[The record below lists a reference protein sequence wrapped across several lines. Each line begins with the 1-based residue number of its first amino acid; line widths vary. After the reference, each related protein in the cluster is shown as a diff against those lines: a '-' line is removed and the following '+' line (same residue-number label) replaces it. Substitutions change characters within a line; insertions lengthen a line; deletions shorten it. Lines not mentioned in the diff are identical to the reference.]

1 MPKDFCGNLPPPPP
15 PEVVVV
21 VIGVVFVGVGVES
34 HSLVVVGVV
43 GSVVTK
49 VVCSPV
55 VDVGDCVV
63 VEVVVESIQVVVLVV
78 VSDVVVD
85 GPSDYQIESFLL
97 KNIVDFGNEPHK

>member
-43 GSVVTK
+43 GSVVMK
-49 VVCSPV
+49 V
-55 VDVGDCVV
+55 VDVADSVV
-63 VEVVVESIQVVVLVV
+63 VEVVVESIQVVVFVV
-78 VSDVVVD
+78 VSDVDVD
-85 GPSDYQIESFLL
+85 GPSDYYVESFLL
-97 KNIVDFGNEPHK
+97 KNIDDFGNEECK